1 MDHGNDQATDKDPG
15 AWRMIP
21 RAKTYELVVD
31 RIEDQIMSGNL
42 RVGDRLPAERDLA
55 SMLDVSRSA
64 VREAIRV
71 LQARGVLTSMVG
83 NGPDSGTVIASSSSE
98 ALNRLLRLHVALTN
112 FPIDHVVE
120 ARVMLERWSV
130 RLAAAHAAPAD
141 LAGLRELLAE
151 MDDEGISRASFND
164 LDTAFHVAI
173 ANASGNSLVA
183 DLTRALREALRH
195 ALLTAFSESGE
206 WEKLADGF
214 RVEHRAIYESI
225 ASGDASKAADTVEA
239 HIRGFFGRL
248 QVLMPPR

>member
-1 MDHGNDQATDKDPG
+1 MDQTKDQATAEAPG
-15 AWRMIP
+15 TWQSIP

-42 RVGDRLPAERDLA
+42 RVGDRLPAERELA
-55 SMLDVSRSA
+55 SMLEVSRSA

-71 LQARGVLTSMVG
+71 LQARGVLTSTVG
-83 NGPDSGTVIASSSSE
+83 NGPDSGTVIAGSSSD

-112 FPIDHVVE
+112 FPIDQVVE

-130 RLAAAHAAPAD
+130 RLAATNASASD
-141 LAGLRELLAE
+141 LTALRTLLAA
-151 MDDEGISRASFND
+151 MDDEGISRATFND

-173 ANASGNSLVA
+173 ADASGNRLVA
-183 DLTRALREALRH
+183 DLTGSLREALRH
-195 ALLTAFSESGE
+195 SLLAAFSETGE

-214 RVEHRAIYESI
+214 RAEHRAIYECI
-225 ASGDASKAADTVEA
+225 ASGDGPKAGDAVEA

-248 QVLMPPR
+248 QVLLPPR